1 LVFSCAFSVSLSLL
15 YYSSIDL
22 VCYFNYADVPS
33 VLTDQSLP
41 LHIEFIPAEPQLE
54 EQMSALLTQCRRILT
69 ETNAPDS
76 KIAALRKTLKQNV
89 STRRKRKACRKLKRE
104 ISTALQTDGRIPQ
117 KVINPMTKLLLVW
130 TKADI
135 DLINN
140 EPHSSIIL
148 CLKCG
153 SVRSL
158 LRLKQM
164 VLSGYLLRLLS
175 DAIEQFIQHRPRIQ
189 LVIQAEDYNSCL
201 SYLSNIARKFVSCSV
216 TL

>member
-1 LVFSCAFSVSLSLL
+1 
-15 YYSSIDL
+15 
-22 VCYFNYADVPS
+22 
-33 VLTDQSLP
+33 
-41 LHIEFIPAEPQLE
+41 
-54 EQMSALLTQCRRILT
+54 MSALLTKCRRILS

-76 KIAALRKTLKQNV
+76 QITALRKTLKQNV
-89 STRRKRKACRKLKRE
+89 STRRKRKARKRLKRE
-104 ISTALQTDGRIPQ
+104 ISTALRNGGIPQ
-117 KVINPMTKLLLVW
+117 AVTDPITKMFVEW
-130 TKADI
+130 TKADV
-135 DLINN
+135 DLVCN

-175 DAIEQFIQHRPRIQ
+175 DAIEQFIQSRPRIQ

-201 SYLSNIARKFVSCSV
+201 SYLSNIARKFVCIVFGYFVASGHR
-216 TL
+216 LL

>member
-1 LVFSCAFSVSLSLL
+1 
-15 YYSSIDL
+15 
-22 VCYFNYADVPS
+22 
-33 VLTDQSLP
+33 
-41 LHIEFIPAEPQLE
+41 
-54 EQMSALLTQCRRILT
+54 MSALLTKCRRILS

-76 KIAALRKTLKQNV
+76 KITALRKTLKQNV
-89 STRRKRKACRKLKRE
+89 STRRKRKARKRLKRE
-104 ISTALQTDGRIPQ
+104 ISTALRNGGIPQ
-117 KVINPMTKLLLVW
+117 AVTDPITKMFVEW

-135 DLINN
+135 ELVCS

-175 DAIEQFIQHRPRIQ
+175 DAIEQFIQRRPRIQ

-201 SYLSNIARKFVSCSV
+201 SYLSNIARKLVSCCV

>member
-1 LVFSCAFSVSLSLL
+1 MLFQLCWCAVCFDRSVSTITYRVSRWTT
-15 YYSSIDL
+15 SGGTS
-22 VCYFNYADVPS
+22 
-33 VLTDQSLP
+33 
-41 LHIEFIPAEPQLE
+41 
-54 EQMSALLTQCRRILT
+54 
-69 ETNAPDS
+69 
-76 KIAALRKTLKQNV
+76 V
-89 STRRKRKACRKLKRE
+89 STVDKM
-104 ISTALQTDGRIPQ
+104 STALRNGGIPQ
-117 KVINPMTKLLLVW
+117 AVTDPITKMFVEW

-135 DLINN
+135 ELVCN

-175 DAIEQFIQHRPRIQ
+175 DAIEQFIQSRPRIQ

-201 SYLSNIARKFVSCSV
+201 SYLSNIARKFVCIVFGYFVASGHR
-216 TL
+216 LL